1 MNFTGTLLPNQV
13 LIKLR
18 IQNDTIADGKL
29 WIDRAFNEFEHTDI
43 IGEVVRLPNRMF
55 ILDPDQ
61 DHIERPIE
69 LEVGDTVY
77 MFYLA
82 VQQALKQQ
90 RREKIVY
97 NPEGRV
103 IREDGETYII
113 MKYPGNVFLALR
125 GDKVIPVN
133 DYVLIEP
140 IYKELSQAE
149 EKAKLSGIAVPDS
162 AVAEFKKNT
171 NWGIIRYV
179 GQNLSQ
185 SDTGYSD
192 EDLKPGK
199 EVYMRKFAD
208 IPLEYELHKTF
219 EKERNLC
226 RVLRRDIL
234 YVAE

>member
-29 WIDRAFNEFEHTDI
+29 WIDRAFNEMEHTDI
-43 IGEVVRLPNRMF
+43 IGEVVKLPNRMF

-61 DHIERPIE
+61 NHIERPIE

-77 MFYLA
+77 TFYLGI
-82 VQQALKQQ
+82 QQALKQQ
-90 RREKIVY
+90 RRENIIY

-103 IREDGETYII
+103 IMDGKDTYVII
-113 MKYPGNVFLALR
+113 RNRDIFVALR
-125 GDKVIPVN
+125 GNKVIPLN
-133 DYVLIEP
+133 DYLLIEP
-140 IYKELSQAE
+140 TYKELKE
-149 EKAKLSGIAVPDS
+149 IERKEKETGVLVTEAHKKY
-162 AVAEFKKNT
+162 FKENT
-171 NWGIIRYV
+171 QWGIIRYV

-185 SDTGYSD
+185 SDTGFSD

-234 YVAE
+234 YIAE

>member
-1 MNFTGTLLPNQV
+1 MKLTGKLAPNQI

-18 IQNDTIADGKL
+18 IQNDTIANGKL
-29 WIDRAFNEFEHTDI
+29 WIDRVFAEMEHTDI
-43 IGEVVRLPNRMF
+43 IGDVIQLPDRMF
-55 ILDPDQ
+55 IRDPDMNI
-61 DHIERPIE
+61 IERPIE
-69 LEVGDTVY
+69 LMVGDTVY
-77 MFYLA
+77 MFYLGI
-82 VQQALKQQ
+82 QEALKQQ
-90 RREKIVY
+90 RREHIVY

-103 IREDGETYII
+103 IRDGDDTYII
-113 MKYPGNVFLALR
+113 LKHRDVFVALR

-140 IYKELSQAE
+140 TYKELKDI
-149 EKAKLSGIAVPDS
+149 EKKEKETGVLMT
-162 AVAEFKKNT
+162 ELHKQHFKNNT
-171 NWGIIRYV
+171 QWGIIRYV

-208 IPLEYELHKTF
+208 IPLEYELHRTF
-219 EKERNLC
+219 EPERKLC

-234 YVAE
+234 YISE